1 MPLKPTIVFI
11 FGFFIWSGLFSQ
23 DTLTVMQYNLLYY
36 GHTTGFC
43 NNNNN
48 SLGMKD
54 PSLRLILDEIQPD
67 IFTVNEI
74 ANNETIHQHLL
85 DDNLNR
91 EGVNHFKKADFSP
104 VATSN
109 IGNMLYYDSRKL
121 TLKNQYVAQ
130 ATLRDVDVYELYYNA
145 NDLEQG
151 DTAFIVCVVA
161 HLKAGRTDSD
171 RDMRELMVSNT
182 MQFLEPKYAHENVM
196 FMGDFNFY
204 TGYEPGFQLM
214 LNYPNPEM
222 RFLDPIGQIGDWH
235 ENAFY
240 AGIHTQ
246 STHTSPTSGCPAGG
260 GMDDRFDFIMI
271 SDEIRFGTRHVRYV
285 QDSYHAFGQDGL
297 RFNGAINDPP
307 ANTAVSPEI
316 ADALH
321 NFSDHLP
328 VVLKLRIDKVLNTT
342 ESHYKPFMVRLSPQ
356 PAADRLGIGFHQP
369 STGLMAF
376 TLFDGIGRVRIY
388 ESQYLHAGKQHHE
401 IDVSRLPAGMYFLQL
416 QNAKGLHER
425 AKVIISK

>member
-1 MPLKPTIVFI
+1 
-11 FGFFIWSGLFSQ
+11 
-23 DTLTVMQYNLLYY
+23 
-36 GHTTGFC
+36 
-43 NNNNN
+43 
-48 SLGMKD
+48 MKD
-54 PSLRLILDEIQPD
+54 PNLRLILDKIQPD

-85 DDNLNR
+85 DENLNR
-91 EGVNHFKKADFSP
+91 DGINEFKKAGFSP
-104 VATSN
+104 VASSN
-109 IGNMLYYDSRKL
+109 IGNMLFYDSRKL
-121 TLKNQYVAQ
+121 ILKNQYVAQ
-130 ATLRDVDVYELYYNA
+130 STLRDIDVYELYYNS

-161 HLKAGRTDSD
+161 HLKAGRTESD
-171 RDMRELMVSNT
+171 RQMRELMVNNT

-204 TGYEPGFQLM
+204 SGYEPGFQLM

-235 ENAFY
+235 ENSFY

-271 SDEIRFGTRHVRYV
+271 SDEIRFGTNHVRYV
-285 QDSYHAFGQDGL
+285 QDSYYAFGQDGL

-307 ANTAVSPEI
+307 ANAVVSPEV

-321 NFSDHLP
+321 IVSDHLP
-328 VVLKLRIDKVLNTT
+328 VVLKLRVDKVLSTAENL
-342 ESHYKPFMVRLSPQ
+342 YKPFMTKLSPQ
-356 PAADRLGIGFHQP
+356 PVVDKLRISFHQP
-369 STGLMAF
+369 SGGLMEF
-376 TLFDGIGRVRIY
+376 TLFDGPGRRLIHEHLDIG
-388 ESQYLHAGKQHHE
+388 AGKQSHE
-401 IDVSRLPAGMYFLQL
+401 IDVSMLPAGMYFLQL
-416 QNAKGLHER
+416 QNAKGLHELVKVVI
-425 AKVIISK
+425 AK

>member
-1 MPLKPTIVFI
+1 MTFKPVFLLA
-11 FGFFIWSGLFSQ
+11 FSLLFWLGLFSQ

-36 GHTTGFC
+36 GHNTGFC

-54 PSLRLILDEIQPD
+54 PNLRLILDEIQPD

-85 DDNLNR
+85 DENLNR
-91 EGVNHFKKADFSP
+91 DGINHYKKAGFSP
-104 VATSN
+104 AASSN

-121 TLKNQYVAQ
+121 RLKTQYVAQ
-130 ATLRDVDVYELYYNA
+130 STLRDIDVYELYYNA

-151 DTAFIVCVVA
+151 DTAFVVCVVA

-171 RDMRELMVSNT
+171 RAMRELMVSNT
-182 MQFLEPKYAHENVM
+182 MEFLEPNYAYENVM

-214 LNYPNPEM
+214 LNYHNPEM

-235 ENAFY
+235 ENPFY

-246 STHTSPTSGCPAGG
+246 STHTSATSGCLAGG

-307 ANTAVSPEI
+307 ANAVVSPEI

-321 NFSDHLP
+321 IVSDHLP
-328 VVLKLRIDKVLNTT
+328 VVLKLRVDKVLNTI
-342 ESHYKPFMVRLSPQ
+342 ENLFNPFMVLLSPQ
-356 PAADRLGIGFHQP
+356 PAADRLNIAFNQP
-369 STGLMAF
+369 SSGMMDF
-376 TLFDGIGRVRIY
+376 TLFDARGRILLY
-388 ESQYLHAGKQHHE
+388 ESRHYTTGKQHHE
-401 IDVSRLPAGMYFLQL
+401 IEVSQFPAGMYFLQL
-416 QNAKGLHER
+416 HHAKGLHER
-425 AKVIISK
+425 IKVIIAK